1 MQKYENNQKNH
12 PRNGIRFED
21 KRKKFILDFR
31 LLPK

>member
-21 KRKKFILDFR
+21 KRKKVYFGF
-31 LLPK
+31 